1 MKRYF
6 RSPKQNLAVPVIPH
20 RRRRKI
26 ASRYSALAREMFGNA
41 GRGGHDA
48 KSFECASDA
57 NQPMVL

>member
-1 MKRYF
+1 LPCLSF
-6 RSPKQNLAVPVIPH
+6 R
-20 RRRRKI
+20 I
-26 ASRYSALAREMFGNA
+26 ADAGKLLPGISALAREMFGNA